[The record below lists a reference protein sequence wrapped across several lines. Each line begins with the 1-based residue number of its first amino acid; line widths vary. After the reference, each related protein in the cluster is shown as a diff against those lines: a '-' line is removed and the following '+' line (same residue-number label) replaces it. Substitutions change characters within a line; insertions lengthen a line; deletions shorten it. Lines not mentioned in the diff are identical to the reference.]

1 LSNIVPF
8 PSAGG
13 APSRAGG
20 LVSGHL
26 GSRLLSEPPPHAHAV
41 QFYDDE
47 PFLLETVA
55 FFLSAGLAAGEA
67 GLLIAT
73 HAHTQGIL
81 SQMDETAR
89 ERALA
94 SGQLLLVDAEAL
106 LARFMRGD
114 EPIES
119 ELEAAIAHV
128 FDALFAGEWAA
139 EAARQGLPRR
149 VRAFGEMVDLLWK
162 RRNAAAALRLE
173 EYWNSVTARHDLV
186 LLCGYGMRNFYK
198 ADDTAPFGEVCRL
211 HTHVMPTEHFAKG
224 GADVFERLR
233 EISVLEQRA
242 RSLESEVAYRAVL
255 EEALRATIDE
265 RVRAGAELETAASV
279 SARGGMAAADAGVL
293 RGTLSKLS
301 APLHAVFARSR
312 RFAHMLRATQARL
325 AGRWPQRRARR

>member
-8 PSAGG
+8 PSPGG
-13 APSRAGG
+13 AAARASG

-47 PFLLETVA
+47 PFLLETVG
-55 FFLSAGLAAGEA
+55 FFLSAGLAAGEG

-73 HAHTQGIL
+73 PAHVQGIL
-81 SQMDETAR
+81 SQMDPTAR
-89 ERALA
+89 DRALA

-114 EPIES
+114 EPVES
-119 ELEAAIAHV
+119 ALEAAVAQV
-128 FDALFAGEWAA
+128 FDGLLAGEWAA
-139 EAARQGLPRR
+139 EAARRGLPRR

-162 RRNAAAALRLE
+162 RGNPAAALRLE
-173 EYWNSVTARHDLV
+173 EYWNSVIARHDLA
-186 LLCGYGMRNFYK
+186 LLCGYSMRNFYK

-242 RSLESEVAYRAVL
+242 RSVESEVAYRAVL
-255 EEALRATIDE
+255 EEALRTTIDE
-265 RVRAGAELETAASV
+265 RVRAGDLETVASDRARASV
-279 SARGGMAAADAGVL
+279 AADGAGLL
-293 RGTLSKLS
+293 RGSLSRLS
-301 APLHAVFARSR
+301 APLHAVLARSR
-312 RFAHMLRATQARL
+312 RLARVLGAAPARL
-325 AGRWPQRRARR
+325 ARRLPQRRARR